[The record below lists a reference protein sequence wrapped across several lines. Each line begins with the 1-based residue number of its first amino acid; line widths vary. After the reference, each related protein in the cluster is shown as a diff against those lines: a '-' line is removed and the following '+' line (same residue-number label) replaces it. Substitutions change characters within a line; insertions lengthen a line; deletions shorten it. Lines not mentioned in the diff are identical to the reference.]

1 MKKIDESQFFY
12 KGQFFLMKAI
22 KNLLI
27 IIMPLPN
34 NLKIIYDLFK
44 QDNLYKDY
52 DIDDI
57 RLKKFKDKD
66 LNIYRWDKILN
77 SKIDPN
83 HFYYYYKDHNIRE
96 KLQSMVKFIKIKEKI
111 NENEWIEEIDMYEK
125 ILHLRILCLDYQIL
139 MCILESDS
147 NATFQLFSLMI
158 RQVDNRFL
166 IRLEIAFNMFDFDQE
181 VEIKNQINLINT
193 LERIILT
200 NLNKK

>member
-1 MKKIDESQFFY
+1 M
-12 KGQFFLMKAI
+12 A
-22 KNLLI
+22 
-27 IIMPLPN
+27 LPN
-34 NLKIIYDLFK
+34 NLKLVYDLFK

-52 DIDDI
+52 QIDDI
-57 RLKKFKDKD
+57 RLKRFKDKD

-83 HFYYYYKDHNIRE
+83 HYYYYYKDHNIRE

-111 NENEWIEEIDMYEK
+111 NDNEWIEEIDMYEK

-139 MCILESDS
+139 FYIVETDS

-158 RQVDNRFL
+158 RKVDNNYLLRM
-166 IRLEIAFNMFDFDQE
+166 EIAFNMFDFDQE

-200 NLNKK
+200 NLKK